1 MTIRIAARGLAAAGL
16 AGLLALSFL
25 LLLGA
30 SPAHA
35 QLDDLLDPDLLEPA
49 PDDPLPEEDPLEPA
63 PDEPEGTD
71 LIGDL
76 LGEGLLDPAD
86 LLELG
91 DLLELDPDDLL
102 GLQLDELLGMLN
114 LEDLLGLLDL
124 LGEDP
129 PAEDPDPVP
138 DPTPTTPPAAP
149 QDQVTEVPRGGVA
162 TGAGGASETTGAST
176 APVMLASLLLVG
188 TAGGQLAARRWFA
201 AS

>member
-35 QLDDLLDPDLLEPA
+35 QLTDLDPGDLLDPEL
-49 PDDPLPEEDPLEPA
+49 EDPELEDPELED
-63 PDEPEGTD
+63 PNLEEPEDTD

-76 LGEGLLDPAD
+76 LGEGLLDPDD

-91 DLLELDPDDLL
+91 DLLDLDS
-102 GLQLDELLGMLN
+102 DELLGLELDEVLELLN
-114 LEDLLGLLDL
+114 LEDLDDLLALLD
-124 LGEDP
+124 EDP
-129 PAEDPDPVP
+129 APDPEPVP
-138 DPTPTTPPAAP
+138 APTLTPPLPAA
-149 QDQVTEVPRGGVA
+149 QVTEVPRGGVA
-162 TGAGGASETTGAST
+162 TGAGGASETTGTSS

-188 TAGGQLAARRWFA
+188 VTGGQIAARRWFPGL
-201 AS
+201 